1 MPVNKSAL
9 LRYRVIDACLT
20 NSLRTYPSLEFIIDK
35 IEEQLGTTL
44 SDSMFNKDIQQM
56 KRVYGAPI
64 KYDRSHSGYYY
75 TEPGFSIKEFPLTH
89 DEIEAL
95 DFSTALFQLLKGTK
109 MFHQFENAINKV
121 IEGYR
126 ISKVIGKSE
135 NQILQV
141 EEPLKTEG
149 NQWLEIILKSITEK
163 SCLKINY
170 KGFGR
175 EEREHEFS
183 AYLLKEYRNRW
194 YAVGFSNRA
203 KNIVV
208 LALDRIRNIE
218 VSKSKYVPGENFIPA
233 EFFKYSLGIT
243 QVHEAKP
250 QKIILSLLP
259 AQAEYIISQPLH
271 HSQKIIVRNS
281 KEARIELHVYIT
293 SELKMLILS
302 FGENVTVLS
311 PPVLKNEIKDAIKKM
326 QELYK

>member
-1 MPVNKSAL
+1 
-9 LRYRVIDACLT
+9 
-20 NSLRTYPSLEFIIDK
+20 
-35 IEEQLGTTL
+35 
-44 SDSMFNKDIQQM
+44 
-56 KRVYGAPI
+56 VYGAPI